1 MNDEEKL
8 KNLTCTQCGTVEEC
22 FSSIVYSQG
31 ERVCLICKD
40 KNKESDNHAFDIDM
54 KYWGMRD
61 RMR

>member
-54 KYWGMRD
+54 KY
-61 RMR
+61 